1 MFYLFRNCNCQ
12 LSYIFRNDNCWLFYL
27 LRNHHCQLFYHF
39 RKIIVDCFFR
49 NTTSDCFIF
58 LEVTI
63 ANCFIHFLGKSTFIS
78 VIHFLFMYIC
88 FAAAAGCFVD
98 AIGWICHMMG
108 LPSMTRGV
116 DFTWE
121 KFCFLSDG
129 CGTFVEICVCVTV
142 SVNCKWSISLRGA
155 VLHSVCYLYVF
166 VRSFVWSY
174 MSL

>member
-88 FAAAAGCFVD
+88 FAAAAAGC
-98 AIGWICHMMG
+98 WLLCWCHWMKMSHDG
-108 LPSMTRGV
+108 ASQH
-116 DFTWE
+116 DQ
-121 KFCFLSDG
+121 G
-129 CGTFVEICVCVTV
+129 CGFHMGEVLLPVRWVC
-142 SVNCKWSISLRGA
+142 NLCGDMCLCDG
-155 VLHSVCYLYVF
+155 
-166 VRSFVWSY
+166 
-174 MSL
+174 